1 MYGVPQASVFGP
13 LLFNIDLIDVFL
25 ECEDDNV
32 NSYADDTTPCS
43 RAEDMS
49 SVITELQRIANKVF
63 RWFENNHLNVNPGSN
78 VLLGS
83 SIKRVVPFDNVG
95 ITSRLRKKLLK
106 MTFDS
111 ELKFEE
117 HTSKICNVVN
127 KKLNALYRIANHMS
141 LDKRKKP
148 LRLSLNPSLAIVH

>member
-49 SVITELQRIANKVF
+49 SVITELQ
-63 RWFENNHLNVNPGSN
+63 
-78 VLLGS
+78 
-83 SIKRVVPFDNVG
+83 
-95 ITSRLRKKLLK
+95 
-106 MTFDS
+106 
-111 ELKFEE
+111 
-117 HTSKICNVVN
+117 
-127 KKLNALYRIANHMS
+127 
-141 LDKRKKP
+141 
-148 LRLSLNPSLAIVH
+148 

>member
-25 ECEDDNV
+25 ECEDDNF

-63 RWFENNHLNVNPGSN
+63 R
-78 VLLGS
+78 
-83 SIKRVVPFDNVG
+83 
-95 ITSRLRKKLLK
+95 
-106 MTFDS
+106 
-111 ELKFEE
+111 
-117 HTSKICNVVN
+117 
-127 KKLNALYRIANHMS
+127 
-141 LDKRKKP
+141 
-148 LRLSLNPSLAIVH
+148 